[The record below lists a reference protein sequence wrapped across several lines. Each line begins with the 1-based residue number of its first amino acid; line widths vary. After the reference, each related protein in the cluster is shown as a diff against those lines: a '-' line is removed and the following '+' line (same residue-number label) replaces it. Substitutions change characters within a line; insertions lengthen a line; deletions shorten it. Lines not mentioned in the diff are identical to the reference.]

1 MSRSI
6 HTLLDELWLYS
17 RAAYCRQN
25 GTHTTYIH
33 MDVQIK
39 FTLEIISY
47 HMRSWWMMADDNW
60 SAKTYSIQFQAKETS
75 NQSNCV
81 VSTLSNDDL
90 TLTKWSFSATIHL
103 SRSLARSLPLTHSPH
118 LTSPQFN
125 ATSTQLNSTN
135 HSIRLF
141 TYSLTYWFRSSLIN
155 TYILSFT
162 LIISHI
168 RFLTWLL
175 THFITHPLTYS
186 STHSLAQKFTRS
198 LNYSHI
204 HVITQSFTHSP
215 TRSSIHALSISS
227 YIHPITN
234 L

>member
-6 HTLLDELWLYS
+6 HTLLNELWLYS
-17 RAAYCRQN
+17 RAAYCRYN
-25 GTHTTYIH
+25 GTHTTYTH

-47 HMRSWWMMADDNW
+47 HMRSWWIMADDNW

-90 TLTKWSFSATIHL
+90 TLTKWSFSATIHQ
-103 SRSLARSLPLTHSPH
+103 SHSFARSLPLTHSPH
-118 LTSPQFN
+118 LTSMQRN
-125 ATSTQLNSTN
+125 VNSIN

-155 TYILSFT
+155 SHTSSF
-162 LIISHI
+162 S
-168 RFLTWLL
+168 
-175 THFITHPLTYS
+175 
-186 STHSLAQKFTRS
+186 HSLS
-198 LNYSHI
+198 
-204 HVITQSFTHSP
+204 
-215 TRSSIHALSISS
+215 
-227 YIHPITN
+227 
-234 L
+234 

>member
-33 MDVQIK
+33 MDFQIK

-103 SRSLARSLPLTHSPH
+103 SHSLARSLPLTHSPH
-118 LTSPQFN
+118 LTSIQRNVN
-125 ATSTQLNSTN
+125 ATQLNQ
-135 HSIRLF
+135 
-141 TYSLTYWFRSSLIN
+141 
-155 TYILSFT
+155 SFNQ
-162 LIISHI
+162 I
-168 RFLTWLL
+168 
-175 THFITHPLTYS
+175 
-186 STHSLAQKFTRS
+186 
-198 LNYSHI
+198 I
-204 HVITQSFTHSP
+204 HVFTN
-215 TRSSIHALSISS
+215 ILI
-227 YIHPITN
+227 
-234 L
+234 

>member
-103 SRSLARSLPLTHSPH
+103 SHSLARSLSPSHSLTSPH
-118 LTSPQFN
+118 LTSIQRNVN
-125 ATSTQLNSTN
+125 ATQLNQSFN
-135 HSIRLF
+135 QIIHLF
-141 TYSLTYWFRSSLIN
+141 TTILI
-155 TYILSFT
+155 
-162 LIISHI
+162 
-168 RFLTWLL
+168 
-175 THFITHPLTYS
+175 
-186 STHSLAQKFTRS
+186 
-198 LNYSHI
+198 
-204 HVITQSFTHSP
+204 
-215 TRSSIHALSISS
+215 
-227 YIHPITN
+227 
-234 L
+234 

>member
-25 GTHTTYIH
+25 GTHTTYTH
-33 MDVQIK
+33 RDVQIK

-47 HMRSWWMMADDNW
+47 HMRSWWIMADDNW

-90 TLTKWSFSATIHL
+90 TLTKWSFSVTIHQ
-103 SRSLARSLPLTHSPH
+103 SHSLARSLSPSHS

-125 ATSTQLNSTN
+125 ATSTQRNSIN

-141 TYSLTYWFRSSLIN
+141 TYSLTDWFRSSLIN
-155 TYILSFT
+155 
-162 LIISHI
+162 SHT
-168 RFLTWLL
+168 F
-175 THFITHPLTYS
+175 S
-186 STHSLAQKFTRS
+186 HSLS
-198 LNYSHI
+198 
-204 HVITQSFTHSP
+204 
-215 TRSSIHALSISS
+215 
-227 YIHPITN
+227 
-234 L
+234 

>member
-1 MSRSI
+1 MMTIFINTIWCVKVDLFVGNWSKRRQTETSTTKTSTNRNTDI
-6 HTLLDELWLYS
+6 PK
-17 RAAYCRQN
+17 CRQTKTKAATN
-25 GTHTTYIH
+25 QNVDIPKHQQTKASSRRQTETY
-33 MDVQIK
+33 
-39 FTLEIISY
+39 
-47 HMRSWWMMADDNW
+47 
-60 SAKTYSIQFQAKETS
+60 TS
-75 NQSNCV
+75 
-81 VSTLSNDDL
+81 
-90 TLTKWSFSATIHL
+90 K
-103 SRSLARSLPLTHSPH
+103 SLARSLSPSHS

-125 ATSTQLNSTN
+125 ATSTQRNSTN

-168 RFLTWLL
+168 RFLTWLF

>member
-6 HTLLDELWLYS
+6 HILLNELWLYS
-17 RAAYCRQN
+17 QAAYCRLN
-25 GTHTTYIH
+25 GTHTTYTH

-47 HMRSWWMMADDNW
+47 YMRSWWIMADDNW
-60 SAKTYSIQFQAKETS
+60 SVKTYSIQFQAKGIS

-90 TLTKWSFSATIHL
+90 TLTKWSFSATIQQSH
-103 SRSLARSLPLTHSPH
+103 SLARFLPLTH

-125 ATSTQLNSTN
+125 ATSTQRNSIN

-155 TYILSFT
+155 SHTSSF
-162 LIISHI
+162 S
-168 RFLTWLL
+168 
-175 THFITHPLTYS
+175 
-186 STHSLAQKFTRS
+186 HSLS
-198 LNYSHI
+198 
-204 HVITQSFTHSP
+204 
-215 TRSSIHALSISS
+215 
-227 YIHPITN
+227 
-234 L
+234 